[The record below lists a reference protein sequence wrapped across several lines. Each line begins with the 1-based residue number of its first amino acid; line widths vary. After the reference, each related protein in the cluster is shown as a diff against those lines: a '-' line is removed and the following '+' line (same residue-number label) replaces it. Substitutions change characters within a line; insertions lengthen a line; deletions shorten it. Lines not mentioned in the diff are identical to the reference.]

1 MSQPGDLAPGHGADS
16 RARGDDELV
25 APAQAGAGSVPGD
38 ALTRALLASVF
49 VIAACGLV
57 YELVAAATST
67 YLLGDSV
74 TQFSVVIGVYLASM
88 GLGSYLSKYISGAIV
103 VRFVD
108 IELMIAVLGGFSAAL
123 MFLSFAWANP
133 GFRVILYSLVVLVGV
148 LVGIEIPLVMRILR
162 ERLGFKDLVA
172 QVLTFD
178 YLGALGVSIAFPLL
192 LAPRLGLIRTAFL
205 FGLMNA
211 AVALW
216 AAWLFRHRLH
226 RPGAVAPRCSLVL
239 AILLAGFVSAE
250 QLTRLSEEQI
260 YSDRIV
266 HAESSRAQRIVVTRW
281 RDDLRLYLNGNLQ
294 FSSLDEYRYHEALV
308 HPALASVPHA
318 RRALV
323 LGGGD
328 GLAVREILKYPNI
341 EEVTLVDLDAAMT
354 KLFADAPA
362 LRALNGDALNSPRVK
377 IHNAD
382 AFIWLEQSRDFFDF
396 VVMDFPD
403 PSNHSLGKLY
413 TTAFYNLLMR
423 RLSSRGIA
431 VVQSTS
437 PMYARKSFWCIVT
450 TIEEAGFHATPYHAL
465 VPSFGEWGYIV
476 ASREAWSP
484 PQRYPLDLRF
494 VAPAMHPALFTFPK
508 DMQRVPAEVNR
519 LNNQVLVQYFESEWR
534 RGSTE

>member
-1 MSQPGDLAPGHGADS
+1 MEPEA
-16 RARGDDELV
+16 
-25 APAQAGAGSVPGD
+25 APAAAGPEPVSPGIGATPAGDRIQSPPGD

-57 YELVAAATST
+57 YELIAAAAST
-67 YLLGDSV
+67 YLLGDSI
-74 TQFSVVIGVYLASM
+74 TQFSIVIGVYLASM
-88 GLGSYLSKYISGAIV
+88 GLGSYLSKYVGQGLIA
-103 VRFVD
+103 RFIDV
-108 IELMIAVLGGFSAAL
+108 ELMIALLGGFSATV
-123 MFLSFAWANP
+123 MFLSFAWMHG
-133 GFRVILYSLVVLVGV
+133 GFRVMLYSIVVLVGI
-148 LVGIEIPLVMRILR
+148 LVGLEIPLVMRILR
-162 ERLGFKDLVA
+162 ERLGFKELVA

-205 FGLMNA
+205 FGIMNA
-211 AVALW
+211 AVAIW
-216 AAWLFRHRLH
+216 AVWLFRDRIK
-226 RPGAVAPRCSLVL
+226 RPGTVAARCALVTAL
-239 AILLAGFVSAE
+239 LLAGFASSDS
-250 QLTRLSEEQI
+250 LTRLSEEQI
-260 YSDRIV
+260 YNDRIV

-281 RDDLRLYLNGNLQ
+281 RDDLRLHLNGNLQ

-341 EEVTLVDLDAAMT
+341 EQVTLVDFDPAMT
-354 KLFADAPA
+354 RLFADAPA
-362 LRALNGDALNSPRVK
+362 LRTLNKDALNSPKVK

-382 AFIWLEQSRDFFDF
+382 AFAWLEQSRDHFDF

-413 TTAFYNLLMR
+413 TTAFYSVLMR
-423 RLSSRGIA
+423 RLSARGIA
-431 VVQSTS
+431 VIQSTS
-437 PMYARKSFWCIVT
+437 PLFARKSFWCVVT
-450 TIEEAGFHATPYHAL
+450 TVEEVGFHATPYHAL

-476 ASREAWSP
+476 ASREPWSP
-484 PQRYPLDLRF
+484 PARYPFELRF
-494 VAPAMHPALFTFPK
+494 VSPQMHPALFTFPK
-508 DMQRVPAEVNR
+508 DMSRVPTEVNR

-534 RGSTE
+534 RGAPE

>member
-1 MSQPGDLAPGHGADS
+1 VSIEPTPAVAATPAVEASAADE
-16 RARGDDELV
+16 RAR
-25 APAQAGAGSVPGD
+25 PGD
-38 ALTRALLASVF
+38 AFTRALLASVF

-57 YELVAAATST
+57 YELIAAAAST

-88 GLGSYLSKYISGAIV
+88 GLGSYLSKHVTANVI
-103 VRFVD
+103 VRFID

-123 MFLSFAWANP
+123 MFLSFAWAHG
-133 GFRVILYSLVVLVGV
+133 GFRVVLYSLVVLVGI
-148 LVGIEIPLVMRILR
+148 LVGLEIPLVMRILK
-162 ERLGFKDLVA
+162 ERLGFKDVVA

-216 AAWLFRHRLH
+216 AVWLFRDRLR
-226 RPGAVAPRCSLVL
+226 RPGAVATRCALVTAVL
-239 AILLAGFVSAE
+239 AAGFVSAE

-260 YSDRIV
+260 YSDRVV

-281 RDDLRLYLNGNLQ
+281 RDDLRLFLNGNLQ
-294 FSSLDEYRYHEALV
+294 FSSLDEYRYHESLV

-328 GLAVREILKYPNI
+328 GLAVREILRHPNI
-341 EEVTLVDLDAAMT
+341 ERVTLVDLDPAMT
-354 KLFADAPA
+354 RLFADAPE
-362 LRALNGDALNSPRVK
+362 LRRLNADALNSPKVEV
-377 IHNAD
+377 HNAD
-382 AFIWLEQSRDFFDF
+382 AFAWLEQSRDHFDF

-413 TTAFYNLLMR
+413 TTAFYTLLMR
-423 RLSSRGIA
+423 RLSAKGVA
-431 VVQSTS
+431 VIQSTS
-437 PMYARKSFWCIVT
+437 PLYARKSFWCVVT
-450 TIEEAGFHATPYHAL
+450 TVEEAGFRATPFHAL
-465 VPSFGEWGYIV
+465 VPSFGEWRFIV
-476 ASREAWSP
+476 ASREPWSP
-484 PQRYPLDLRF
+484 PGRYPFELRF
-494 VAPAMHPALFTFPK
+494 VSPQMHPALFTFPQ
-508 DMQRVPAEVNR
+508 DMSRVPTEVNR
-519 LNNQVLVQYFESEWR
+519 LNNQVLVEYFESEWR
-534 RGSTE
+534 RGSPE

>member
-1 MSQPGDLAPGHGADS
+1 MSEHETTPDATPSAAERQRDGARS
-16 RARGDDELV
+16 A
-25 APAQAGAGSVPGD
+25 PGD

-57 YELVAAATST
+57 YELIAAATST
-67 YLLGDSV
+67 YLLGDSI

-88 GLGSYLSKYISGAIV
+88 GVGSYLSKHISGAIV

-123 MFLSFAWANP
+123 MFLSFAWAHP
-133 GFRVILYSLVVLVGV
+133 GFRVILYSLVILVGV
-148 LVGIEIPLVMRILR
+148 LVGIEIPLVMRILK

-178 YLGALGVSIAFPLL
+178 YLGALGVSIAFPLV

-211 AVALW
+211 VVALW
-216 AAWLFRHRLH
+216 AVWLFRDRLR
-226 RPGAVAPRCSLVL
+226 RPGAAATRCSLVI
-239 AILLAGFVSAE
+239 AVLLGGFAYSD

-260 YSDRIV
+260 YTDRIV
-266 HAESSRAQRIVVTRW
+266 HAESTRAQRIVVTRW

-308 HPALASVPHA
+308 HPALATVPHA

-328 GLAVREILKYPNI
+328 GMALREILKYPNI
-341 EEVTLVDLDAAMT
+341 EEVTLVDLDPSMT
-354 KLFADAPA
+354 RLFADAPA
-362 LRALNGDALNSPRVK
+362 LRALNHDSLNSPRVK
-377 IHNAD
+377 VHNAD

-423 RLSSRGIA
+423 RLSSRGVA
-431 VVQSTS
+431 VIQSTS
-437 PMYARKSFWCIVT
+437 PMFARKSFWCVVT
-450 TIEEAGFHATPYHAL
+450 TLEDVGFQATPFHAL
-465 VPSFGEWGYIV
+465 VPSFGEWGFIV
-476 ASREAWSP
+476 ASRAPWSP
-484 PQRYPLDLRF
+484 PERYPFDLRF
-494 VAPAMHPALFTFPK
+494 VTPAMHPALFTFPK
-508 DMQRVPAEVNR
+508 DMQRVATEVNR

>member
-1 MSQPGDLAPGHGADS
+1 MTGEAARAPAEPEELASAADAAPG
-16 RARGDDELV
+16 
-25 APAQAGAGSVPGD
+25 PGD

-57 YELVAAATST
+57 YELIAAAAST
-67 YLLGDSV
+67 YLLGDSI
-74 TQFSVVIGVYLASM
+74 TQFSVVIGVYLAAM
-88 GLGSYLSKYISGAIV
+88 GLGSYLSKYVSGAIV

-123 MFLSFAWANP
+123 MFLSFAWAHG
-133 GFRVILYSLVVLVGV
+133 GFRVVLYSLVVLVGI
-148 LVGIEIPLVMRILR
+148 LVGVEIPLVMRILR

-178 YLGALGVSIAFPLL
+178 YLGALGVSIAFPLV

-211 AVALW
+211 GIALW
-216 AAWLFRHRLH
+216 AVWLFRERLH
-226 RPGAVAPRCSLVL
+226 RPGAMATRSILVI
-239 AILLAGFVSAE
+239 AILLAGFVSADK
-250 QLTRLSEEQI
+250 LTRMSEEQI
-260 YSDRIV
+260 YSDRVV

-294 FSSLDEYRYHEALV
+294 FSSLDEYRYHESLV

-328 GLAVREILKYPNI
+328 GMAVREILKYPDI
-341 EEVTLVDLDAAMT
+341 EQVTLVDLDPSMT
-354 KLFADAPA
+354 RLFADAPA
-362 LRALNGDALNSPRVK
+362 LRRLNNDSLNSPRVK
-377 IHNAD
+377 VHNAD
-382 AFIWLEQSRDFFDF
+382 AFAWLEQSRDHFDF

-413 TTAFYNLLMR
+413 TTAFYNLLSR
-423 RLSSRGIA
+423 RLSARGVA
-431 VVQSTS
+431 VIQSTS
-437 PMYARKSFWCIVT
+437 PLYARKSFWCVVT
-450 TIEEAGFHATPYHAL
+450 TVEEVGLHATPYHAL

-476 ASREAWSP
+476 ASREPWSP
-484 PQRYPLDLRF
+484 PQKYPFELRF
-494 VAPAMHPALFTFPK
+494 VSPQMHPALFTFPK
-508 DMQRVPAEVNR
+508 DMQRVPTEVNR